1 MAEARAM
8 SKADIVG
15 HFGERLG
22 MTRSQAR
29 AVLDELQQLSV
40 SELRRAGEFSL
51 PGIAKLVVQHVG
63 PRTARNPL
71 TGEQVQVP
79 AKDVVK
85 ARISKGLRDSV
96 QGT

>member
-15 HFGERLG
+15 HLGERLG
-22 MTRSQAR
+22 MTHSQAR
-29 AVLDELQQLSV
+29 AVLDELQALSAG
-40 SELRRAGEFSL
+40 ELRRAGEFTL

-71 TGEQVQVP
+71 TGAQIQVG
-79 AKDVVK
+79 AKNVVK
-85 ARISKGLRDSV
+85 ARIAKGLKDSV
-96 QGT
+96 QGA